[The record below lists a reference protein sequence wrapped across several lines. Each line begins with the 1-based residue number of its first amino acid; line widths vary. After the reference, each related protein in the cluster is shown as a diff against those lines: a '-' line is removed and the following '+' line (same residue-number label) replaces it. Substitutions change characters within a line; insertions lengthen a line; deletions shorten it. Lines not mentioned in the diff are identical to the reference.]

1 MTSSPAFTIAAP
13 IALNTTPPPDGETW
27 THPRREYFSE
37 LFGTEAVVNVAAA
50 TLTPVIP
57 ARGCGT
63 AAIIAPGGG
72 FHGLS
77 INSEGYDVA
86 HWLAAR
92 GVASFVLEY
101 RLVPGGDDPVAEMY
115 TKPGKQTAADMARF
129 AVLAGA
135 DGIAAM
141 QHVRSHATDFAVDAS
156 RVGMIGF
163 SAGGNVALR
172 VALADQP
179 ENRPDFVAAIYAS
192 TRGLDLTTL
201 PAESGPMFLVAA
213 TDDQLGLADDSV
225 ALYEAWK
232 GAGRSVELHLYAN
245 GGHGFGMRSQSLPS
259 DTWIDRFGDWLR
271 SRGLLAASPTDA
283 AVEMRHDARV
293 RPS

>member
-1 MTSSPAFTIAAP
+1 MTSSPVITIAEP
-13 IALNTTPPPDGETW
+13 IALNTPPPPDGEMW

-50 TLTPVIP
+50 TLTPVLP
-57 ARGCGT
+57 ADGCGT
-63 AAIIAPGGG
+63 ALIVAPGGG

-86 HWLAAR
+86 RWLAAR

-101 RLVPGGDDPVAEMY
+101 RLVPGGDDPVAEMF
-115 TKPGKQTAADMARF
+115 TKPGKQTAADMARV

-141 QHVRSHATDFAVDAS
+141 QLVRSHAADFAVDAT
-156 RVGMIGF
+156 RVGIIGF

-172 VALADQP
+172 VALADQA
-179 ENRPDFVAAIYAS
+179 EDRPDFVAAIYAA
-192 TRGLDLTTL
+192 TRGLDLTAV
-201 PAESGPMFLVAA
+201 PPDSGPMFVVAA

-225 ALYEAWK
+225 ALYQAWK
-232 GAGRSVELHLYAN
+232 GEGRPVELHLYAN
-245 GGHGFGMRSQSLPS
+245 GGHGFGMRAQSLPS

-271 SRGLLAASPTDA
+271 SRALLEPS
-283 AVEMRHDARV
+283 RH
-293 RPS
+293 

>member
-1 MTSSPAFTIAAP
+1 MTSAPAFTIAEP
-13 IALNTTPPPDGETW
+13 IELNTALPTDGEMW

-50 TLTPVIP
+50 TLTPVLP
-57 ARGCGT
+57 ADGCGT
-63 AAIIAPGGG
+63 AVIVAPGGG

-86 HWLAAR
+86 RWLAAL

-101 RLVPGGDDPVAEMY
+101 RLVPGGDDPVAEMF
-115 TKPGKQTAADMARF
+115 TKPGKQTAADMARV

-141 QHVRSHATDFAVDAS
+141 QLVRSHATDFAVDAT
-156 RVGMIGF
+156 RVGIIGF

-172 VALADQP
+172 VAMADQP
-179 ENRPDFVAAIYAS
+179 ESRPDFVAAVYAA
-192 TRGLDLTTL
+192 TRGLDLTTV
-201 PAESGPMFLVAA
+201 PPDIGPMFIVAA
-213 TDDQLGLADDSV
+213 TDDQIGLADDSV
-225 ALYEAWK
+225 ALYQAWK
-232 GAGRSVELHLYAN
+232 RAGRPVELHLYEN
-245 GGHGFGMRSQSLPS
+245 GGHGFGMRAQSLPS

-271 SRGLLAASPTDA
+271 SRALL
-283 AVEMRHDARV
+283 E
-293 RPS
+293 PSQR

>member
-1 MTSSPAFTIAAP
+1 MTSAPVVTIAEP
-13 IALNTTPPPDGETW
+13 IALNTAPPPDGETW

-50 TLTPVIP
+50 TLTPVLP
-57 ARGCGT
+57 ADGCGT
-63 AAIIAPGGG
+63 ALIVAPGGG

-86 HWLAAR
+86 RWLAAR

-101 RLVPGGDDPVAEMY
+101 RLVPGGDDPVAEMF
-115 TKPGKQTAADMARF
+115 TKPGKQTAADMARV

-141 QHVRSHATDFAVDAS
+141 QLVRSHAADFAVDAT
-156 RVGMIGF
+156 RVGIIGF

-172 VALADQP
+172 VALADQA
-179 ENRPDFVAAIYAS
+179 EDRPDFVAAIYAA
-192 TRGLDLTTL
+192 TRGLDLTAV
-201 PAESGPMFLVAA
+201 PPDSGPMFLVAA

-225 ALYEAWK
+225 ALYQAWK
-232 GAGRSVELHLYAN
+232 GAGRPVELHLYAN
-245 GGHGFGMRSQSLPS
+245 GGHGFGMRTQSLPS

-271 SRGLLAASPTDA
+271 SRALLEPG
-283 AVEMRHDARV
+283 RR
-293 RPS
+293 

>member
-1 MTSSPAFTIAAP
+1 MTSTPVVTIAEA
-13 IALNTTPPPDGETW
+13 IALNTPPPPDGGTW

-50 TLTPVIP
+50 TLTPVLP
-57 ARGCGT
+57 ADGCGT
-63 AAIIAPGGG
+63 ALIVAPGGG

-86 HWLAAR
+86 RWLAAR

-101 RLVPGGDDPVAEMY
+101 RLVPGGDDPIAEMF
-115 TKPGKQTAADMARF
+115 TKPGKQTAADMARV

-141 QHVRSHATDFAVDAS
+141 QLVRSHATEFAIDPT
-156 RVGMIGF
+156 RVGIIGF

-172 VALADQP
+172 VALADQAAD
-179 ENRPDFVAAIYAS
+179 RPDFVAAIYAA
-192 TRGLDLTTL
+192 TRGLDLAV
-201 PAESGPMFLVAA
+201 PPDSGPMFLVAA

-225 ALYEAWK
+225 ALYQAWK
-232 GAGRSVELHLYAN
+232 RADRPVELHLYAN
-245 GGHGFGMRSQSLPS
+245 GGHGFGMRAQSLPS

-271 SRGLLAASPTDA
+271 SRALLEPD
-283 AVEMRHDARV
+283 RR
-293 RPS
+293 

>member
-1 MTSSPAFTIAAP
+1 VLIVIVCDMTSAPAFTIAEP
-13 IALNTTPPPDGETW
+13 IALNTPPPPDGERW
-27 THPRREYFSE
+27 THPRREFFSE

-57 ARGCGT
+57 DRGCGT
-63 AAIIAPGGG
+63 ALIVAPGGG

-86 HWLAAR
+86 RVLAAC
-92 GVASFVLEY
+92 GIASFVLEY

-129 AVLAGA
+129 AVLAGV

-141 QHVRSHATDFAVDAS
+141 QHVRSHAAQFAVDAT

-172 VALADQP
+172 VAFADQP
-179 ENRPDFVAAIYAS
+179 EHCPDFVAAIYPS
-192 TRGLDLTTL
+192 TRGLDLTAV
-201 PAESGPMFLVAA
+201 PARSGPMFLVAA

-225 ALYEAWK
+225 ALYQAWK

-245 GGHGFGMRSQSLPS
+245 GGHGFGMRAQSLPS

-271 SRGLLAASPTDA
+271 SRGLLDT
-283 AVEMRHDARV
+283 
-293 RPS
+293 RPRP

>member
-1 MTSSPAFTIAAP
+1 MTSAPAFTIAEPIELMTAP
-13 IALNTTPPPDGETW
+13 PADGEIW

-37 LFGTEAVVNVAAA
+37 LFGTEAVVNVSMP
-50 TLTPVIP
+50 TLTPVLP
-57 ARGCGT
+57 VDGCGT
-63 AAIIAPGGG
+63 ALIVAPGGG

-77 INSEGYDVA
+77 INSEGFDVA
-86 HWLAAR
+86 RRLAAR

-101 RLVPGGDDPVAEMY
+101 RLVPGADDPVAEMH
-115 TKPGKQTAADMARF
+115 TKPGKQTAADMARV

-141 QHVRSHATDFAVDAS
+141 QLVRSNATDFAVDAT
-156 RVGMIGF
+156 RVGIIGF

-179 ENRPDFVAAIYAS
+179 ESRPDFVALIYAS
-192 TRGLDLTTL
+192 TRGLDPTAV
-201 PAESGPMFLVAA
+201 PADSGPMFLVAA

-225 ALYEAWK
+225 ALYQAWQ

-245 GGHGFGMRSQSLPS
+245 GGHGFGMRAQSLPS
-259 DTWIDRFGDWLR
+259 DTWIDRFEDWLR
-271 SRGLLAASPTDA
+271 SRGLL
-283 AVEMRHDARV
+283 E
-293 RPS
+293 PSLP